1 MKSRRKKPNKG
12 DAQTHDGRPLTR
24 SVEEPDASRR
34 IMVEEVVIVGGA
46 RTPFCEWLGGKRGD
60 GQRGGLLAD
69 MTAEELGAV
78 AIRGAL
84 EKTGTDASSVDH
96 VVMGHALQTSDQ
108 AIFGSRHAGLKAGIP
123 PEVPM
128 LTLNRLCGSGAQSI
142 ISGAQMIML
151 GEAEVVVSGGMENL
165 SQAPHVLRGM
175 RDTYGLGRPPR
186 QGDELTKDMEDYLFT
201 NLVDSTC
208 DSFMAQTSDELCKR
222 IGVTREEAD
231 AFAALSH
238 QRTEKSVK
246 DGVWAEEIV
255 EVETPNGMVGASD
268 DDHVVLGTTVEALSG
283 LRTHF
288 GPDSLVTA
296 GNASGVVDGAAAVV
310 IKSASR
316 AKSDGNQPL
325 ARIVSWGIV
334 GLEPAIM
341 AYGPVPSSR
350 KALEKAGMT
359 VDDIDLWE
367 INEAFAGQA
376 VACIKDLGIDVEKVN
391 VNGGAV
397 GLGHPL
403 AATGT
408 RLVLTLALELKRR
421 GGQYGIATAC
431 IGGGQGIALI
441 IESI

>member
-1 MKSRRKKPNKG
+1 MTSE
-12 DAQTHDGRPLTR
+12 D
-24 SVEEPDASRR
+24 
-34 IMVEEVVIVGGA
+34 VVIVGGA

-60 GQRGGLLAD
+60 GERGGLLAAV
-69 MTAEELGAV
+69 TAEELGAI

-84 EKTGTDASSVDH
+84 EKTGTPADAVEH

-123 PEVPM
+123 QEVPM

-151 GEAEVVVSGGMENL
+151 GEAEVVVAGGMENL

-186 QGDELTKDMEDYLFT
+186 QGDELPKDMEDYLFT

-238 QRTEKSVK
+238 QRTEATVAN
-246 DGVWAEEIV
+246 GIWAQEIV
-255 EVETPNGMVGASD
+255 EVETPEGIVTAAD
-268 DDHVVLGTTVEALSG
+268 EDHFVPGTTEESLSG

-310 IKSASR
+310 LKSASR
-316 AKSDGNQPL
+316 AAADGDSPL

-341 AYGPVPSSR
+341 AHGPVPASR
-350 KALEKAGMT
+350 QALDKAGLE
-359 VDDIDLWE
+359 VSDIDRWE

-397 GLGHPL
+397 GIGHPL

-408 RLVLTLALELKRR
+408 RLTLTLAHELRR
-421 GGQYGIATAC
+421 SGGRYGIATAC
-431 IGGGQGIALI
+431 IGGGQGIAVI
-441 IESI
+441 IEAL